1 MTADK
6 IVWNDFEHRVLC
18 DGPKGKIHD
27 YKDIGGRAMQEQL
40 PRTYFVTPSPAGV
53 RLAHIKIGIAVKN
66 SNLNSI
72 GEMAERLKARPC

>member
-1 MTADK
+1 MILNIA
-6 IVWNDFEHRVLC
+6 FYAMAR
-18 DGPKGKIHD
+18 
-27 YKDIGGRAMQEQL
+27 RAKY
-40 PRTYFVTPSPAGV
+40 TKYFVTRSPTGL